1 MARPFRVLASCRS
14 PTTLEA
20 VQGAVREVGG
30 AQLEAYNGVLA
41 DVVNSLGP
49 RRRIDVMLLEVDLA
63 NDSELEVLSDVIDH
77 APVGVPII
85 ATSSNASL
93 DRVRLLMRLGL
104 VDFVPQPIMHDDL
117 LNSLVVARR
126 QLAHQAQ
133 TQGGRVITFM
143 RAAGGMGAT
152 TLAAQSACI
161 LAQEQRKERR
171 TCLID
176 LDIQGQA
183 VALHLNIDS
192 PFSLADCLVEPQ
204 RIDAMLMKSIV
215 THHKSGFDVLP
226 APKITMPPERVQA
239 AAVDAMLEVARDQY
253 DFILLDTPPLW
264 TSWVDDVVANTD
276 LLILVTQMTVP
287 GIRRAR
293 RHLDMLA
300 ERNFGAVQ
308 TLVVANRYRK
318 RMFRREIALP
328 EAEHALG
335 RKIDACIPS
344 DYRVVSEALNSG
356 VPISSIKRRTKIE
369 KAVRSLMTAALHELE
384 KQAPAGQAARR
395 PAN

>member
-30 AQLEAYNGVLA
+30 AQLEAYNGALA
-41 DVVNSLGP
+41 DVVKSLGP
-49 RRRIDVMLLEVDLA
+49 RSRIDVMLLEVDLA

-77 APVGVPII
+77 APAGVPII
-85 ATSSNASL
+85 ATSNNASL

-104 VDFVPQPIMHDDL
+104 VDFVPQPILHDDL
-117 LNSLVVARR
+117 LNSLAVARR
-126 QLAHQAQ
+126 QLAHQAP

-152 TLAAQSACI
+152 TLAVQSACI

-192 PFSLADCLVEPQ
+192 PFSLADCLAEPQ

-226 APKITMPPERVQA
+226 APKITMPLERVQA

-293 RHLDMLA
+293 RQLGTLA
-300 ERNFGAVQ
+300 ERNFGAVP
-308 TLVVANRYRK
+308 TLVVANRYQK
-318 RMFRREIALP
+318 RMFRREITLP
-328 EAEHALG
+328 EAEQALG

-356 VPISSIKRRTKIE
+356 VPISSIKRQTKIE
-369 KAVRSLMTAALHELE
+369 KAVRGLMKAALRELE
-384 KQAPAGQAARR
+384 KQAPAEQAARR